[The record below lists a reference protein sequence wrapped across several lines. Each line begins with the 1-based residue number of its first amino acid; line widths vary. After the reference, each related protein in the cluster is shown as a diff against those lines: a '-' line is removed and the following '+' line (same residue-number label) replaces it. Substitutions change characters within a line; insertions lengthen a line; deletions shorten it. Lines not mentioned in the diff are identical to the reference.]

1 MVQLQLRKVTS
12 KDKEKVFD
20 VESKSTPN
28 LRYLSY
34 VYDDWRVEE
43 KGDLSVVEFNGEII
57 GVGKYSRLPD
67 DSVWLEA
74 LRVTPAKQGIGA
86 GKRLYEHWFK
96 LAKEQ
101 NIKNMRMY
109 TNVTNVKS
117 KGLAERYG
125 LMVEGTYREALL
137 PLKDVKLISQDF
149 NFKQVTD
156 SNKATEL
163 LIRLSGKWQGFLI
176 MNRTFY
182 KINPAT
188 CDYLTKQGFIYED
201 AKTGSVVTLGSRF
214 MPWQSLHIGLIS
226 EDYHACINFAIQ
238 KGIEKKV
245 ERLSILYPPTAEDIQ
260 EVLTTHGF
268 KQTPE
273 NFITM
278 GIEPIIK

>member
-1 MVQLQLRKVTS
+1 MVLLQLRKATAE
-12 KDKEKVFD
+12 DKEKVFD

-28 LRYLSY
+28 LRYLPY
-34 VYDDWRVEE
+34 VYDDWRIEE
-43 KGDLSVVEFNGEII
+43 KGDLSVVELEGEII

-67 DSVWLEA
+67 ESAWLEA

-86 GKRLYEHWFK
+86 GKRLYEHWFQ

-125 LMVEGTYREALL
+125 LRVEGTYREALL
-137 PLKDVKLISQDF
+137 PLKDAKILDIEYNF
-149 NFKQVTD
+149 NQITD
-156 SNKATEL
+156 SKATE
-163 LIRLSGKWQGFLI
+163 IIMKLSEKWQGFLI

-188 CDYLTKQGFIYED
+188 CAYLTKQGFIYED
-201 AKTGSVVTLGSRF
+201 TKTGSVVTLGARF

-226 EDYHACINFAIQ
+226 GDYDACINFALQ

-245 ERLSILYPPTAEDIQ
+245 ERLSILYPPTAQDVQ
-260 EVLTTHGF
+260 DALTQYAF
-268 KQTPE
+268 KQTQE

-278 GIEPIIK
+278 GIKL